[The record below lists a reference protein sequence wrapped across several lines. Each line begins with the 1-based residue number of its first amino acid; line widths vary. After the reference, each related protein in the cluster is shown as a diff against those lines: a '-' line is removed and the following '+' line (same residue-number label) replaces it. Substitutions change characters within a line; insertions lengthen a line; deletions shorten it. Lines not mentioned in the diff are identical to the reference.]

1 MERRGFL
8 KGATGLVGA
17 SLVGSKLTSSAAADD
32 AQVAAVPSP
41 PQGMAGVRGGA
52 KDDEAFWTQ
61 IRQQFRLSYKRIYLN
76 TAGLGPS
83 PRHVIRAVSEMS
95 EELEDLCET
104 GHSHALWTLAKER
117 AGHIFGCEPEEIAYT
132 RNTTDGV
139 NIVCNGLP
147 LKAGDEVITTTHE
160 HVGNTISWLARARR
174 DGIRMRVFEP
184 STTSAG
190 ETLDRFA
197 SLINDRTRVI
207 SISHITTA
215 TGQVLPMAEIG
226 KLAKEHGL
234 FYFVDGA
241 QSVGHIPLDMKAI
254 GCHAYATSG
263 HKWLLGPKGTGLLY
277 VRRDALDEI
286 EAKWVGAYSG
296 AGDFDMATG
305 AFGFADTAQR
315 YEFGTVPVSLFHG
328 LSEAMGFLLDL
339 GMDRVWARSH
349 YLGQRLIKGLQRAG
363 ADVVSPLDS
372 SENSGIIV
380 FRVNGMTRP
389 QLQSYLAKDYKIRTR
404 GIYEGG
410 LEAVRVS
417 PHIYSTGADVD
428 RVIEAVDA
436 LNL

>member
-17 SLVGSKLTSSAAADD
+17 SIVSSRWTSSAAAEETR
-32 AQVAAVPSP
+32 VVPNP
-41 PQGMAGVRGGA
+41 PQGMRGLAGGA
-52 KDDEAFWTQ
+52 ADDEAFWTQ

-83 PRHVIRAVSEMS
+83 PRHVIRAVSEMA

-117 AGHIFGCEPEEIAYT
+117 AANIFGCEPEEIAYT
-132 RNTTDGV
+132 RNTTDGI

-147 LKAGDEVITTTHE
+147 LSKGDEVITTTHE
-160 HVGNTISWLARARR
+160 HVGNTITWLARQRR

-184 STTSAG
+184 STKSAG
-190 ETLDRFA
+190 ETLDRLA
-197 SLINDRTRVI
+197 SLINKRTRAI

-226 KLAKEHGL
+226 QLAKKHGL
-234 FYFVDGA
+234 YYFVDGA
-241 QSVGHIPLDMKAI
+241 QSVGHIPLNMEEI

-277 VRRDALDEI
+277 VRRDAFDEI
-286 EAKWVGAYSG
+286 EAKFVGAYSG
-296 AGDFDMATG
+296 AGELDMATG
-305 AFGFADTAQR
+305 VFDFADTAQR
-315 YEFGTVPVSLFHG
+315 YEYGTVPVSLFHG

-349 YLGQRLIKGLQRAG
+349 YLGTRLITGLTEAG
-363 ADVVSPLDS
+363 AEVLSPHASD
-372 SENSGIIV
+372 ENSGIVV
-380 FRVNGMTRP
+380 FRVSGMTRP
-389 QLQSYLAKDYKIRTR
+389 ELQSYLSREYKIRSR

-417 PHIYSTGADVD
+417 PHIYSTAADVD
-428 RVIEAVDA
+428 RVIEAVEA
-436 LNL
+436 LNS

>member
-1 MERRGFL
+1 
-8 KGATGLVGA
+8 
-17 SLVGSKLTSSAAADD
+17 
-32 AQVAAVPSP
+32 
-41 PQGMAGVRGGA
+41 
-52 KDDEAFWTQ
+52 
-61 IRQQFRLSYKRIYLN
+61 
-76 TAGLGPS
+76 
-83 PRHVIRAVSEMS
+83 
-95 EELEDLCET
+95 
-104 GHSHALWTLAKER
+104 
-117 AGHIFGCEPEEIAYT
+117 
-132 RNTTDGV
+132 
-139 NIVCNGLP
+139 
-147 LKAGDEVITTTHE
+147 
-160 HVGNTISWLARARR
+160 
-174 DGIRMRVFEP
+174 MRVFEP
-184 STTSAG
+184 SRASAG

-197 SLINDRTRVI
+197 SLINDRTRAI

-215 TGQVLPMAEIG
+215 AGQVLPMEEIG

-241 QSVGHIPLDMKAI
+241 QSAGHIPLDMKAI

-277 VRRDALDEI
+277 VRRDALDQI

-296 AGDFDMATG
+296 AGEFDMATG
-305 AFGFADTAQR
+305 VFGFADTAQR

-349 YLGQRLIKGLQRAG
+349 YLGQRLITGLRSAG
-363 ADVVSPLDS
+363 AEVVSPLDS

-380 FRVNGMTRP
+380 FRVKGMTRP
-389 QLQSYLAKDYKIRTR
+389 ELQSYLAKNYKIRSR

-428 RVIEAVDA
+428 RVIEAVAA
-436 LNL
+436 LHL